1 MTPSLSLSSPAWFV
15 LLNAVIVAVA
25 VLLWRSRA
33 KSLWPFLALALL
45 LDFNILFTGGF
56 DLIEVKAGRLFGAP
70 IDILH
75 RGSRVMLLAV
85 GMTLVIATAGID
97 LSVGAVT
104 AMAGAVAALLITR
117 QPDLPVAG
125 VVVLSLGVA
134 FAAGVWNGTLVA
146 FLGLQ
151 PIVATLI
158 LLVAGR
164 GIAQLLTDGQIITFE
179 RPAFEAIA
187 RGNLLYLPVTV
198 FIVAAVV
205 AATRLVTRTTVA
217 GLYIEAVGNNERA
230 SRLSGLRPGLVK
242 VLVYGFSGACAGM
255 AGLIETADIKA
266 ADINNMGLY
275 FELDAIL
282 AVVIGGTSFTGGR
295 ARLMGSILG
304 ALIMQTLTTTILL
317 RGVDP
322 AYTLVVKA
330 VTVIVVCLLQSEQLQ
345 ASVAK
350 VLRLGRTRA

>member
-1 MTPSLSLSSPAWFV
+1 
-15 LLNAVIVAVA
+15 
-25 VLLWRSRA
+25 
-33 KSLWPFLALALL
+33 
-45 LDFNILFTGGF
+45 
-56 DLIEVKAGRLFGAP
+56 
-70 IDILH
+70 
-75 RGSRVMLLAV
+75 
-85 GMTLVIATAGID
+85 
-97 LSVGAVT
+97 
-104 AMAGAVAALLITR
+104 
-117 QPDLPVAG
+117 
-125 VVVLSLGVA
+125 
-134 FAAGVWNGTLVA
+134 
-146 FLGLQ
+146 
-151 PIVATLI
+151 
-158 LLVAGR
+158 VAGR
-164 GIAQLLTDGQIITFE
+164 GVAQLLTDGQIITFE
-179 RPAFEAIA
+179 RPAFEVIA
-187 RGNLLYLPVTV
+187 RGHLLYLPVTV

-230 SRLSGLRPGLVK
+230 SRLSGLRPALVK

-295 ARLMGSILG
+295 ARIMGSILG

-350 VLRLGRTRA
+350 VFRLGRSRA